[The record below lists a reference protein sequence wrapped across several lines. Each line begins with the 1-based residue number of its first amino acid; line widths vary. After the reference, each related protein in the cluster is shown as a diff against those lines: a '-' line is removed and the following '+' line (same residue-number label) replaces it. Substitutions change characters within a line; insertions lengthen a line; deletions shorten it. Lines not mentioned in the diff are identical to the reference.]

1 MADDDAAPV
10 PEPLPVAPPRP
21 LDPAARER
29 ERDRLLTLA
38 NVHRM
43 RGQTREAGSALQQA
57 LALGGPGDGPGTKAA
72 DAPIHEML
80 GDLLAA
86 QGEDEAAR
94 DAYDNAHQLD
104 PARASAERKFAQ
116 MTLRLADMKALAALG
131 EAVRKGEAPPP
142 DVVGLASSA
151 GGKRSAGLALL
162 ASLALPGF
170 GQFYNGQFVKGAIC
184 LGVFLLTL
192 AAVRLSPDSGTLFAQ
207 ITSLLAARPAP
218 GAKGTVSPL
227 LWLLILASGAT
238 WLYALADAVTTAGKG
253 AKPGGGISGPTVDKS
268 GWEV

>member
-1 MADDDAAPV
+1 MPADDAPAAAAP
-10 PEPLPVAPPRP
+10 LS
-21 LDPAARER
+21 PAARDR

-38 NVHRM
+38 NVQRM
-43 RGQTREAGSALQQA
+43 RGQAREAGETLHQA
-57 LALGGPGDGPGTKAA
+57 LALSDPNAGPGTRAA
-72 DAPIHEML
+72 DAPVHEML

-86 QGEDEAAR
+86 EGEDEKAR
-94 DAYDNAHQLD
+94 DAYDAAHKLD

-116 MTLRLADMKALAALG
+116 MALRIADMKALAALG

-142 DVVGLASSA
+142 EAVGLASSVA
-151 GGKRSAGLALL
+151 GKRSPGLALL

-192 AAVRLSPDSGTLFAQ
+192 LAVRLSPDSGVLFAQ

-218 GAKGTVSPL
+218 GAKGAVSPL
-227 LWLLILASGAT
+227 LWLLILVSAAT

-253 AKPGGGISGPTVDKS
+253 SKPGGGGSGGPPLDKT